1 MNNRPIGVFDSGLG
15 GMSCLLPLQKALP
28 NESIIYFGDTAR
40 TPYGDK
46 EPETIRYFTC
56 QVADFLVS
64 QGVKILV
71 IACNT
76 ISALCTETLRQRYPH
91 IPVVDIITPTVSH
104 VLQNQENTNNIGVI
118 ATKATIKSGM
128 YHKLLRGGGFQGEIH
143 STACPLFV
151 PLIESG
157 FRDGVV
163 VESVVAHYLDRFV
176 AERNLDSL
184 ILGCTHYPFIES
196 SIRKLYPELQIIN
209 PSQIITEQVCKILR
223 EQDLAAAPD
232 HRVSHTFYASDL
244 SETFLDMIRHA
255 STTRDYSVEF
265 QAFKEV
271 YQHI

>member
-1 MNNRPIGVFDSGLG
+1 MNNKPIGVFDSGLG
-15 GMSCLLPLQKALP
+15 GMSCLLPLQQALP
-28 NESIIYFGDTAR
+28 NESILYFGDTAR

-64 QGVKILV
+64 QGVKVLV

-76 ISALCTETLRQRYPH
+76 ISALCTEMLRQRYPH
-91 IPVVDIITPTVSH
+91 IPVVDIITPTVSQ
-104 VLQNQENTNNIGVI
+104 VLRDQDNIQNIGVI

-128 YHKLLRGGGFQGEIH
+128 YDKLLRSGGLQGEIH

-176 AERNLDSL
+176 EEKKLDSL
-184 ILGCTHYPFIES
+184 ILGCTHYPFIEP
-196 SIRKLYPELQIIN
+196 SIRKLYPELRIIN
-209 PSQIITEQVCKILR
+209 PSQIITDRVRQILWER
-223 EQDLAAAPD
+223 DLMAAPE
-232 HRVSHTFYASDL
+232 HKPSHTFYASDL
-244 SETFLDMIRHA
+244 SETFMEMIRHA

-271 YQHI
+271 YQNI